1 MGLSDCRVEA
11 YPTSKRQ
18 GASTSNQLGLVPGEE
33 EDQAPGLSVREDRD
47 QRLSLG
53 RERQV
58 TGDACGR
65 IELPRGAS
73 LRSRS

>member
-18 GASTSNQLGLVPGEE
+18 GASTSTSWDSCP
-33 EDQAPGLSVREDRD
+33 ARRKTKPPGLSVREDRD